1 MSKYPTNSASSRG
14 PLWGRAVSS
23 KRPGK
28 VERVGS
34 ARLRVLSM
42 LAVALVLA
50 GMVWSRLAYWQV
62 AEHGRLALAAQTQYR
77 EYVELP
83 AVRGAIFDRNLTQL
97 VVNTTVYSAFVS
109 PDQVTAD
116 ERDGVANGLASVLGV
131 DRTAVMTTLQ
141 SNSKFAY
148 IARRFSKT
156 KADQLRTL
164 KLPGVGL
171 EEETQRSYLP
181 GAESGTTL
189 ASDLLGFV
197 NWNGDGQ
204 SGLEEY
210 YQKLVAGTP
219 GYISSYRDLANR
231 EIVLGSHTH
240 QDPVNGSD
248 LVLSLDANIQFAAE
262 QALAEGVKKDNAESG
277 SVLIMDPT
285 TGGIVAWADYPSYN
299 ANNFNHTDPALFKDN
314 VLSYVYE
321 PGSVMKV
328 VTLSGAM
335 NVNAISPDTVI
346 NDPGYVD
353 VGGYRIYD
361 WDRRNH
367 GNIDYTYV
375 LAHSLNVGAMK
386 AMQAEGHDAYYK
398 NLQAFGLTTPSGI
411 DDAGENFIPPPS
423 AAKMADSQYAT
434 SAFGQGMDVNMVQML
449 SAINVVANGGK
460 YAPPH
465 VVERVGTQINP
476 VLLQPQRQVIL
487 PSTAAQMTEM
497 MKQVVQN
504 GSGSLARVPG
514 FQKDETGKTGSSQIP
529 VNGQYTTD
537 VWTSYVGFL
546 PAQHPK
552 FTMLVVVRKP
562 HYPGSD
568 RDWTLNDGYLTAAP
582 IWKVIAQNIVLDWHI
597 TPDPA

>member
-1 MSKYPTNSASSRG
+1 
-14 PLWGRAVSS
+14 
-23 KRPGK
+23 
-28 VERVGS
+28 
-34 ARLRVLSM
+34 M
-42 LAVALVLA
+42 LAVAIVLA

-62 AEHGRLALAAQTQYR
+62 VQHGQLAVAAQAQYR
-77 EYVELP
+77 ELVELP
-83 AVRGAIFDRNLTQL
+83 ALRGAIFDRNLTQL

-109 PDQVTAD
+109 PDQVTPGQ
-116 ERDGVANGLASVLGV
+116 RDTVAGGLASVLGV
-131 DRTAVMTTLQ
+131 AKTSVMTILQ
-141 SNSKFAY
+141 SNVKFAY

-156 KADQLRTL
+156 KADSLRAL

-171 EEETQRSYLP
+171 QEETQRSYLP
-181 GAESGTTL
+181 GAYSGTTL
-189 ASDLLGFV
+189 GSDLLGFV

-204 SGLEEY
+204 GGLEQK
-210 YQKLVAGTP
+210 YQKLLAGTP

-248 LVLSLDANIQFAAE
+248 LVLSLDASIQFAAE
-262 QALAEGVKKDNAESG
+262 QALAAGIKTDNAESG

-285 TGGIVAWADYPSYN
+285 TGGIVAWADYPSYSGN
-299 ANNFNHTDPALFKDN
+299 DFNHTDPALFKDN
-314 VLSYVYE
+314 VVSYLYE

-328 VTLSGAM
+328 VTLSGAI
-335 NVNAISPDTVI
+335 NAGAIAPGTVI
-346 NDPGYVD
+346 NDPGVLT
-353 VGGYRIYD
+353 VRGYRIYD

-386 AMQAEGHDAYYK
+386 AMQAEGHDAFYK
-398 NLQAFGLTTPSGI
+398 NLQAFGLTQPSGI
-411 DDAGENFIPPPS
+411 DVAGESFVAPPS
-423 AAKMADSQYAT
+423 ASQMADSQYAT
-434 SAFGQGMDVNMVQML
+434 TSFGQGIDVNMVQML
-449 SAINVVANGGK
+449 AAVNVVANGGK

-465 VVERVGTQINP
+465 VVERVGTQVNP
-476 VLLQPQRQVIL
+476 ALLQPQRQVIS
-487 PSTAAQMTEM
+487 PQTAAQMTAM
-497 MKQVVQN
+497 MEQVVQN

-514 FQKDETGKTGSSQIP
+514 FTKDQTGKTGSSQIP
-529 VNGQYTTD
+529 VNGQYTQD

-546 PAQHPK
+546 PAQHPR

-582 IWKVIAQNIVLDWHI
+582 IWQKIAQAMVLDWHI
-597 TPDPA
+597 TPDPS

>member
-1 MSKYPTNSASSRG
+1 MAT
-14 PLWGRAVSS
+14 RALSS

-34 ARLRVLSM
+34 ARLRVISM
-42 LAVALVLA
+42 LAIAMVLA

-62 AEHGRLALAAQTQYR
+62 AEHGQLALAAQAQYR
-77 EYVELP
+77 EFVPLP
-83 AVRGAIFDRNLTQL
+83 ALRGAIFDRNLTQL

-109 PDQVTAD
+109 PDQITPGERQSVAGALASILGADNASVTAI
-116 ERDGVANGLASVLGV
+116 
-131 DRTAVMTTLQ
+131 LQ
-141 SNSKFAY
+141 SKVKFAY
-148 IARRFSKT
+148 IARRVS
-156 KADQLRTL
+156 KADRLRAL

-171 EEETQRSYLP
+171 QEETQRSYLP
-181 GAESGTTL
+181 GAYAGTTL

-204 SGLEEY
+204 GGLEQK
-210 YQKLVAGTP
+210 YQKLLAGTP
-219 GYISSYRDLANR
+219 GYVSSYRDLANR

-240 QDPVNGSD
+240 QDPVSGSD
-248 LVLSLDANIQFAAE
+248 LVLTLDANVQYAAE
-262 QALAEGVKKDNAESG
+262 QVLAAGINTDNAESG

-299 ANNFNHTDPALFKDN
+299 ANDFNHTDPALLKDN
-314 VLSYVYE
+314 VVSYLYE

-328 VTLSGAM
+328 VTLSGAI
-335 NVNAISPDTVI
+335 NAGVIAPDTVI
-346 NDPGYVD
+346 NDPGVLT

-361 WDRRNH
+361 WDRANH

-386 AMQAEGHDAYYK
+386 AMQAEGHDAFYK
-398 NLQAFGLTTPSGI
+398 NLQAFGLTQPSGI
-411 DDAGENFIPPPS
+411 DVAGESFVAPPS
-423 AAKMADSQYAT
+423 ASQMADSQYAT
-434 SAFGQGMDVNMVQML
+434 TSFGQGIDVNMVQML

-465 VVERVGTQINP
+465 VVERVGTQVNP
-476 VLLQPQRQVIL
+476 VLLQPQRQVVS
-487 PSTAAQMTEM
+487 PQTAAQMTAM
-497 MKQVVQN
+497 MEQVVQK
-504 GSGSLARVPG
+504 GSGSLARVHG
-514 FQKDETGKTGSSQIP
+514 FEKDQTGKTGSSQIP

-546 PAQHPK
+546 PAQHPR

-568 RDWTLNDGYLTAAP
+568 RNWTLNDGYLTAAP
-582 IWKVIAQNIVLDWHI
+582 IWQKIAQTMVVDWHI
-597 TPDPA
+597 TPDRS